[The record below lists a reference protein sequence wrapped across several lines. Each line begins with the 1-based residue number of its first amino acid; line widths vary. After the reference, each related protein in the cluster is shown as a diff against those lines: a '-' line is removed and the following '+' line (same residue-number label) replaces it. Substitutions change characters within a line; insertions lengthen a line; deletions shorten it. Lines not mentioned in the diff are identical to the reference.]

1 MKGQRKVFLFSAR
14 RDTWRTPSVS
24 YGEKLSP
31 MTKRFVPLRN
41 TTALVYTSKLFSLVF
56 LLPSV
61 PSLLFC
67 GPGRGSKKGEFSLSL
82 EPPAGGVAPAGGGE
96 GANCQHPDAWC
107 EKQKK
112 IVNILVI
119 YFLSANSMNKNV
131 MLESGEQLESI
142 LKMQWIY
149 WSGSRHIPASPFF
162 GRILV
167 VLTGW

>member
-1 MKGQRKVFLFSAR
+1 M
-14 RDTWRTPSVS
+14 
-24 YGEKLSP
+24 
-31 MTKRFVPLRN
+31 
-41 TTALVYTSKLFSLVF
+41 
-56 LLPSV
+56 

-82 EPPAGGVAPAGGGE
+82 EPPAGGVAPAGSGE
-96 GANCQHPDAWC
+96 GAKCQHPDAWC